1 MSNIGGKSC
10 TSTYP
15 KMEEIGEIE
24 VVHVNE
30 SLVKDESDII
40 FSNLKYQYK
49 TIVNAPMHWP
59 GKIILT
65 DVNHSS
71 DDDSASKGICLLLQL
86 F

>member
-1 MSNIGGKSC
+1 MQNKGGKSC

-24 VVHVNE
+24 VVYLNE
-30 SLVKDESDII
+30 SSVKDESDII
-40 FSNLKYQYK
+40 FSNVKYRYK
-49 TIVNAPMHWP
+49 TIMNAPMHWP
-59 GKIILT
+59 GKNTLT

-71 DDDSASKGICLLLQL
+71 DDDSTSTGIYLLLQL